1 MSLKD
6 GTAIAL
12 VGRRRRACYARVK
25 ITKMKKSSCTV
36 SFNLAHNLRLRS
48 GDKIKIV
55 PLRKEG
61 DEEEEFS
68 GDMAIL
74 KAASPPKV
82 ASITFSPVEDSLT
95 LLESSE
101 GGDDIEDEEIKERFV
116 TPYLEESS
124 GPTVKEG
131 HALTLQDE
139 NGKKLEFLVT
149 NIALEGAARKEEE
162 GDTDQGKQIL
172 SMIG

>member
-74 KAASPPKV
+74 KPASQIVQINADVQLDNAPFPV
-82 ASITFSPVEDSLT
+82 VRASFLPIHQ
-95 LLESSE
+95 
-101 GGDDIEDEEIKERFV
+101 
-116 TPYLEESS
+116 YL
-124 GPTVKEG
+124 PT
-131 HALTLQDE
+131 
-139 NGKKLEFLVT
+139 
-149 NIALEGAARKEEE
+149 
-162 GDTDQGKQIL
+162 
-172 SMIG
+172 